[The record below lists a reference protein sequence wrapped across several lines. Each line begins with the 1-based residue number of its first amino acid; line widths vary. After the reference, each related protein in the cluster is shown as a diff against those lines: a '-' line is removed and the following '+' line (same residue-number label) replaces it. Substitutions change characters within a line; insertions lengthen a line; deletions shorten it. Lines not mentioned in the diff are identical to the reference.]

1 MTAAPQGP
9 RAGWI
14 LRISAR
20 SAPIDDQAFEQ
31 QRQLLSAVA
40 AFDPATALWTAF
52 IGQLDARALQI
63 LQSLYDASNRFGT
76 EVRLEPIDAPPAWQG
91 PTFADDSDVAAII
104 TARSDQ
110 DRPLGQLEGN
120 RPPGPRL
127 RARGGGRF
135 SHHCTHLD
143 ISGG

>member
-9 RAGWI
+9 REGWI

-40 AFDPATALWTAF
+40 GFDPATALWTAF

-110 DRPLGQLEGN
+110 DRPLGQL
-120 RPPGPRL
+120 PT
-127 RARGGGRF
+127 A
-135 SHHCTHLD
+135 
-143 ISGG
+143 